1 MIPMF
6 CGYLSNQ
13 ELSYDSYEEESYPN
27 LKNLPANWCFYSP
40 PPQMEVIKKNESN
53 IQNLPQKLVMIVAS
67 HKVGLTSPYLGQV
80 TV

>member
-40 PPQMEVIKKNESN
+40 PPQMEVIKKMSQTYR
-53 IQNLPQKLVMIVAS
+53 ISLKSWL
-67 HKVGLTSPYLGQV
+67 
-80 TV
+80 